1 MSRDQNKGPDDSVTS
16 ITRLNDGQWH
26 HAVAVWDSGNK
37 KIYIDGFLDFEEK
50 VNGVDDEL
58 GNDKKSYCYIGSGSD
73 QEDTFDGLRTETY
86 YEGDI
91 ASIHA
96 WETVFTDQQIK
107 DIWIYQVQQEMG
119 GLGRCEE
126 FTAMDIV
133 FVFDETIS
141 VNPTEL
147 EEAQQFCISI
157 LEKFFVTTSD
167 PDLYTQIGVL
177 SYAYN
182 AARSFDLG
190 ALQSNGE
197 VEAAIDAMKTQFDQR
212 AAISLK
218 GGKGGKKGKGD
229 KDGMCCHGTAML
241 AAATQFKWRP
251 AAERVI
257 VYIMDGMNTQIG
269 LGCVEENNRVGNLK
283 LMKDTVD
290 RVVPIAVVNTL
301 PNVLFKIVSGA
312 EHVSI
317 DEVGCVTDGAGDHAA
332 NEKSEMKI
340 LVDGLLYTQFLDTGD
355 CWVYSKYDY
364 LQLNDNY
371 KQVWQC
377 HTEDGPDNVPV
388 KAGDKL
394 TWTTDGHAHG
404 AGFVVCLT
412 PDVVLTTEPKT
423 EKVADEFL
431 MSMSKGMPAGQPFF
445 SVETFAE
452 LNTDEVIQQAQSI
465 TCGVH
470 AAPTSSAPTRTPTG
484 APSEAPTKLPTRS
497 PTFLGG
503 CTADEWQLCD
513 QSGNGVCSCGDA
525 VCSFKACT

>member
-1 MSRDQNKGPDDSVTS
+1 MHTLRLLALLPLLLLILGVEAADPCNGGSSSSWKCNDVAKTTTLGCVFHQGHNPPSKWGESCTEFWCAPVCATPASSAPTAAINCLTGSASKYNCDQIGNGGVGCNFFAGHAAPTNGHGESCTS
-16 ITRLNDGQWH
+16 HWCKSICITR
-26 HAVAVWDSGNK
+26 
-37 KIYIDGFLDFEEK
+37 
-50 VNGVDDEL
+50 
-58 GNDKKSYCYIGSGSD
+58 
-73 QEDTFDGLRTETY
+73 DTSAPTAAPNL
-86 YEGDI
+86 
-91 ASIHA
+91 
-96 WETVFTDQQIK
+96 
-107 DIWIYQVQQEMG
+107 
-119 GLGRCEE
+119 CEV
-126 FTAMDIV
+126 TAMDIV
-133 FVFDETIS
+133 FVMDETAS

-147 EEAQQFCISI
+147 EEIQQFAKAV
-157 LEKFFVTTSD
+157 LGNFVVGE
-167 PDLYTQIGVL
+167 PVPNLHTQIGVL
-177 SYAYN
+177 TYAFD
-182 AARSFDLG
+182 AVPAFDLG
-190 ALQSNGE
+190 THDSNGA
-197 VEAAIDAMKTQFDQR
+197 VAKAIDLLPTQY
-212 AAISLK
+212 
-218 GGKGGKKGKGD
+218 
-229 KDGMCCHGTAML
+229 GMRTSGEKEGWCCHGTAML

-431 MSMSKGMPAGQPFF
+431 MSMSKGMPAWQPFF

-470 AAPTSSAPTRTPTG
+470 
-484 APSEAPTKLPTRS
+484 
-497 PTFLGG
+497 
-503 CTADEWQLCD
+503 DW
-513 QSGNGVCSCGDA
+513 
-525 VCSFKACT
+525 AC